1 MLFPTSELN
10 EIFKNL
16 TIFKGIISIWGD
28 FGVGKTT
35 FSLQTAINSSTDK
48 KNIIYIYSKPD
59 LPLRKINRIT
69 SGTKDKLSNIVFIQI
84 FSFDDLYNIIYN
96 LEFLI
101 LKNIEL
107 KKKSYA
113 LIVIDSLTDLYRL
126 ALNKEKKEKNYNLNY
141 NLNQILATLFFINNC
156 YDIEILI
163 VNEKVNKLV
172 NNQIVETQSGGNVM
186 EYWVSMNIKIE
197 RTQILKRRKFII
209 NKYPE
214 IQNIKYTYKL
224 TQKGFERL
232 S

>member
-35 FSLQTAINSSTDK
+35 FSLQTALNSSIDEK
-48 KNIIYIYSKPD
+48 KIVYIYSKPD
-59 LPLRKINRIT
+59 LPLRKINTIT
-69 SGTKDKLSNIVFIQI
+69 SGSKDKLSNIVFIQI
-84 FSFDDLYNIIYN
+84 FSFDDLYNVINN

-107 KKKSYA
+107 KEKSYA

-172 NNQIVETQSGGNVM
+172 NNHIVETQSGGNVM

-224 TQKGFERL
+224 TQRGFERL